1 MVEARGDGLR
11 CPDAPRKPTPL
22 QRPHVLMY
30 SPPTPT
36 EAQRSAI
43 ELLASSK
50 RILLTGHERPD
61 GDCVGSQAA
70 LARTIASLGGSAFV
84 LNVDAPARSYGEL
97 LGFADFLVDDGSSLP
112 DHDLIVMLDGGD
124 LSRTGQLHD
133 RLSASDAKK
142 VVVDHHLHDGDA
154 WWDAAFVDTAASATG
169 VLVRRIA
176 GHLGATLDASSAR
189 AIFTTLVTDT
199 GWFKYS
205 NTDEETLS
213 LAAEMIGLG
222 VRPAEIFGDL
232 FQRQPMDHPLKLSG
246 VLARTTYYADG
257 QLAVLDLP
265 LGRDGRPMDA
275 DSDAALDI
283 VRSVEAVE
291 VALILR
297 EVGASQCKLSA
308 RSKGAFDVQQL
319 AASFGGGG
327 HAKAAGATLD
337 LSLSDARLQLVEAAL
352 VRLAQ
357 TSERRQSPRT
367 AADAARQHRS

>member
-1 MVEARGDGLR
+1 
-11 CPDAPRKPTPL
+11 
-22 QRPHVLMY
+22 MY
-30 SPPTPT
+30 QPPTPT
-36 EAQRSAI
+36 EAQSQAI

-70 LARTIASLGGSAFV
+70 LARALQADGRSAFV
-84 LNVDAPARSYGEL
+84 LNVDAPAAVYGEL
-97 LGFADFLVDDGSSLP
+97 LEYADFYVDDGTPLP
-112 DHDLIVMLDGGD
+112 PHDLVVMLDGGD
-124 LSRTGQLHD
+124 LTRTGKLYE

-154 WWDAAFVDTAASATG
+154 WWDAAFVDTTASATG
-169 VLVRRIA
+169 VLVRRLA
-176 GHLGATLDASSAR
+176 GHLGAALDTQSAR

-205 NTDEETLS
+205 NTDEETL
-213 LAAEMIGLG
+213 LLGAEMIGVG
-222 VRPAEIFGDL
+222 VRPAEVFGDL
-232 FQRQPMDHPLKLSG
+232 FQRQPMDHPIKLSG
-246 VLARTTYYADG
+246 ALARTTYYADG

-283 VRSVEAVE
+283 VRSVEAVA
-291 VALILR
+291 VALVVR
-297 EVGASQCKLSA
+297 EVGPTRCKLSA
-308 RSKGAFDVQQL
+308 RSKGAFNVQQL

-327 HAKAAGATLD
+327 HAKAAGATIE

-352 VRLAQ
+352 ARLAN
-357 TSERRQSPRT
+357 TEERRQSPRT
-367 AADAARQHRS
+367 AADAARQQRS